1 MAAQIQTVP
10 TKASVRGFL
19 AKVKDPQK
27 RADSLEL
34 AAMMQEA
41 SGERPVMWGPAI
53 VGFGSYHYK
62 YASGREGDMPLIGFS
77 PRKQS
82 LTLYIMRGFEGSAA
96 LLKKLGRF
104 ETSVACL
111 YIKRLDDVDRPTLK
125 KLMRESVKAMRK
137 SVK

>member
-1 MAAQIQTVP
+1 VNAFV
-10 TKASVRGFL
+10 
-19 AKVKDPQK
+19 AKVKDPRK
-27 RADSLEL
+27 RADCKEI

-53 VGFGSYHYK
+53 VGFGSYHYR

-82 LTLYIMRGFEGSAA
+82 LTLYMMRDFEGCGA
-96 LLKKLGRF
+96 LLKKLGKF

-125 KLMRESVKAMRK
+125 KLIRESVKAMRK
-137 SVK
+137 SAK